1 MGRDGAGIPVG
12 FCGVQ
17 GLVRREK
24 QEEAQFVAI
33 EETIRASVEKYRS
46 LFHEMPNVCFVRMA
60 VPGVR
65 RRLAAMDL
73 GGVAVVPVD
82 KQMLMWHVWVGVR
95 QDERLKGVSDG

>member
-65 RRLAAMDL
+65 KRLQAMDF
-73 GGVAVVPVD
+73 GGMDVVAVD
-82 KQMLMWHVWVGVR
+82 TQMLMWHVWAGKREVT
-95 QDERLKGVSDG
+95 